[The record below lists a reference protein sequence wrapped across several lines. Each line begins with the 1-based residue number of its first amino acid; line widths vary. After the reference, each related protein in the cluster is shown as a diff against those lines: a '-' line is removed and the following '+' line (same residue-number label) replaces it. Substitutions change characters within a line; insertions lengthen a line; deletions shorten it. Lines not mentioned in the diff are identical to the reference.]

1 MNFEINVRK
10 VSFEPSKGYIH
21 QVTYNSGNTYSDIMS
36 KVSYV
41 CRTYKKGQM
50 IMVNRDVYPHYV
62 ATYVPGSNVTHLT
75 HMHREGSVV
84 PDIRNQLKKIL
95 DNDNMNEFVIAYETV
110 VLKVNQ
116 QVKNYVTVG
125 GR

>member
-1 MNFEINVRK
+1 MNFEIDVRK

-21 QVTYNSGNTYSDIMS
+21 QVSYNSGNTYSDIMN
-36 KVSYV
+36 KISYV

-50 IMVNRDVYPHYV
+50 IMVNKDVYPHYV

-75 HMHREGSVV
+75 HMYKHGAVI
-84 PDIRNQLKKIL
+84 PDIRDHMKKIL
-95 DNDNMNEFVIAYETV
+95 NNDNCNEFVIAYETV
-110 VLKVNQ
+110 VLQNTQ
-116 QVKNYVTVG
+116 HVKNYVTLG